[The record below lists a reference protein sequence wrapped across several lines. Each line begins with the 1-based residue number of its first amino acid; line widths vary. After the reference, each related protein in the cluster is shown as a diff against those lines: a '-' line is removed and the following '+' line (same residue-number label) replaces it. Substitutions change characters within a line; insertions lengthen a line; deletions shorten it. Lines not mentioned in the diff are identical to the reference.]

1 MHFLKA
7 RNKGLVVTN
16 SNFELTPNLHT
27 VIYLSAKTKCPRNA
41 KKL

>member
-16 SNFELTPNLHT
+16 SNFELTPNLQTNTH
-27 VIYLSAKTKCPRNA
+27 RNISQC
-41 KKL
+41 KDQMSS